1 MDNQNL
7 QAFYEKLLQEEMELA
22 FPSFSNE
29 DALRLG
35 QIIMEKAKGN
45 PVPLGVEIVLNGL
58 MVFRYYP
65 SGITRDHEMWLA
77 RKRKSV
83 ELRDSSSLRLTV
95 YFEQCNAT
103 FEDWKLNPNEYCT
116 GGGGYPIRIK
126 GSGVIGSVCASGY
139 ADRDDHQIIVDAMK
153 QLLEEKN
160 GQ

>member
-1 MDNQNL
+1 MGEQNL
-7 QAFYEKLLQEEMELA
+7 QKLYDELLEEEMELA

-35 QIIMEKAKGN
+35 QIIIEKAKEN
-45 PVPLGVEIVLNGL
+45 PIPLGVEIVLNGL
-58 MVFRYYP
+58 MVFRYY
-65 SGITRDHEMWLA
+65 STGITRDHEMWLA

-126 GSGVIGSVCASGY
+126 GSGVVGSICASGY
-139 ADRDDHQIIVDAMK
+139 ADKDDHAIIVEAIK
-153 QLLEEKN
+153 QFLQK
-160 GQ
+160 